1 LTFIDKEVYT
11 SAILKISKNKD
22 KKMKKTTLSIIAA
35 VAMNTFAFAGGD
47 IAPVEPQVTVP
58 EVSEPS
64 TVSFYVGAG
73 YSWIN
78 ADVSSLGFSEDVDG
92 DATLLLAG
100 VNFNQYI
107 GVEARYAG
115 LTDCMENYGI
125 YVKPQYPIGDANVY
139 ALLGYGETTYDDG
152 VADDSESGF
161 QWGLGANYEVM
172 ENIGVFADWTRLY
185 DDTFGMDRVDATIDA
200 VSVGVT
206 YTF

>member
-1 LTFIDKEVYT
+1 
-11 SAILKISKNKD
+11 
-22 KKMKKTTLSIIAA
+22 MKKTTLSIIAA

-78 ADVSSLGFSEDVDG
+78 ADVTNEDIDG

-152 VADDSESGF
+152 AADESESGF
-161 QWGLGANYEVM
+161 QWGLGASYAVM